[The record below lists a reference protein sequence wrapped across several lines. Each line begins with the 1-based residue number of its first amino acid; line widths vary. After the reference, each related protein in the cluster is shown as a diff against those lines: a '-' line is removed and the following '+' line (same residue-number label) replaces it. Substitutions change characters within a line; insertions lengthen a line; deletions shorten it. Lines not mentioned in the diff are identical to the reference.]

1 MSGDVFTKMMN
12 WIAAFVAKLVELFKG
27 LGNILPSDLF

>member
-12 WIAAFVAKLVELFKG
+12 WIAAFVAKIVDLFKQ
-27 LGNILPSDLF
+27 LGEILSVA